1 MNNPKSP
8 TFKSPFCCQIYQEL
22 TSSYNLHAQFK
33 QIRNLQD
40 WIGAIAAEILNGED
54 GIDGLFTKHRP
65 NEPAARNPQ
74 IKSSQGIDSRKRE
87 KTGLVRKT
95 VQEVIVGA
103 KSEEIMDALNWSAF
117 KDRPLP
123 AEKRYHY

>member
-1 MNNPKSP
+1 MLS
-8 TFKSPFCCQIYQEL
+8 
-22 TSSYNLHAQFK
+22 NLSRTHIVIQLARTIQTNYKGKK
-33 QIRNLQD
+33 QNRNLQD

-54 GIDGLFTKHRP
+54 GIDGLFTKHEP
-65 NEPAARNPQ
+65 SEPAARNPQ

-87 KTGLVRKT
+87 KTGLVRQR

-117 KDRPLP
+117 EDRPLP

>member
-1 MNNPKSP
+1 MLS
-8 TFKSPFCCQIYQEL
+8 
-22 TSSYNLHAQFK
+22 NLSRTHIVIQLARTIQTNYKGKK

-87 KTGLVRKT
+87 KSGLVRKR

-117 KDRPLP
+117 EDRPLP

>member
-1 MNNPKSP
+1 MLS
-8 TFKSPFCCQIYQEL
+8 
-22 TSSYNLHAQFK
+22 NLSRTHIVIQLARTIQTNYKGKK

-54 GIDGLFTKHRP
+54 GIDGLFTKHEP

-87 KTGLVRKT
+87 KTGLVRKR

-117 KDRPLP
+117 EDRPLP

>member
-1 MNNPKSP
+1 MLS
-8 TFKSPFCCQIYQEL
+8 
-22 TSSYNLHAQFK
+22 NLSRTHIIIQLARTIQTNYKGKK

-54 GIDGLFTKHRP
+54 GIDGLFTKHEP

>member
-1 MNNPKSP
+1 MLS
-8 TFKSPFCCQIYQEL
+8 
-22 TSSYNLHAQFK
+22 NLSRTHIIIQLARTIQTNYKGKK

-87 KTGLVRKT
+87 KSGLVRKR

-117 KDRPLP
+117 EDRPLP

>member
-1 MNNPKSP
+1 MLS
-8 TFKSPFCCQIYQEL
+8 
-22 TSSYNLHAQFK
+22 NLSRTHIVIQLARTIQTNYKGKK

-54 GIDGLFTKHRP
+54 GIDGLFTKHEP

-117 KDRPLP
+117 EDRPLP

>member
-1 MNNPKSP
+1 MLS
-8 TFKSPFCCQIYQEL
+8 
-22 TSSYNLHAQFK
+22 NLSRTHIIIQLARTIQTNYKGKK

-87 KTGLVRKT
+87 KTGLVRKR

>member
-1 MNNPKSP
+1 MLS
-8 TFKSPFCCQIYQEL
+8 
-22 TSSYNLHAQFK
+22 NLSRTHIIIQLARTIQTNYKGKK

>member
-1 MNNPKSP
+1 MLS
-8 TFKSPFCCQIYQEL
+8 
-22 TSSYNLHAQFK
+22 NLSRTHIIIQLARTIQTNYKGKK

-54 GIDGLFTKHRP
+54 GIDGLFTKHEP

-87 KTGLVRKT
+87 KTGLVRKR

-117 KDRPLP
+117 EDRPLP

>member
-1 MNNPKSP
+1 MLS
-8 TFKSPFCCQIYQEL
+8 
-22 TSSYNLHAQFK
+22 NLSRTHIIIQLARTIQTNYKGKK

-54 GIDGLFTKHRP
+54 GIDGLFTKHEP

-117 KDRPLP
+117 EDRPLP

>member
-1 MNNPKSP
+1 MLS
-8 TFKSPFCCQIYQEL
+8 
-22 TSSYNLHAQFK
+22 NLSRTHIVIQLARTIQTNYKGKK

-54 GIDGLFTKHRP
+54 GIDGLFTKHEP

-87 KTGLVRKT
+87 KTGLVRQR

-117 KDRPLP
+117 EDRPLP

>member
-1 MNNPKSP
+1 MLS
-8 TFKSPFCCQIYQEL
+8 
-22 TSSYNLHAQFK
+22 NLSRTHIIIQLARTIQTNYKGKK

-117 KDRPLP
+117 EDRPLP

>member
-1 MNNPKSP
+1 MLS
-8 TFKSPFCCQIYQEL
+8 
-22 TSSYNLHAQFK
+22 NLSRTHIIIQLARTIQTNYKGKK

-87 KTGLVRKT
+87 KTGLVRKR

-117 KDRPLP
+117 EDRPLP

>member
-1 MNNPKSP
+1 MLS
-8 TFKSPFCCQIYQEL
+8 
-22 TSSYNLHAQFK
+22 NLSRTHIVIQLARTIQTNYKGKK

-54 GIDGLFTKHRP
+54 GIDGLFTKHEP

-87 KTGLVRKT
+87 KTGLVRKR

>member
-1 MNNPKSP
+1 MLS
-8 TFKSPFCCQIYQEL
+8 
-22 TSSYNLHAQFK
+22 NLSRTHIVIQLARTIQTNYKGKK

-87 KTGLVRKT
+87 KTGLVRKR

-117 KDRPLP
+117 EDRPLP

>member
-1 MNNPKSP
+1 MLS
-8 TFKSPFCCQIYQEL
+8 
-22 TSSYNLHAQFK
+22 NLSRTHIVIQLARTIQTNYKGKK

-117 KDRPLP
+117 EDRPLP